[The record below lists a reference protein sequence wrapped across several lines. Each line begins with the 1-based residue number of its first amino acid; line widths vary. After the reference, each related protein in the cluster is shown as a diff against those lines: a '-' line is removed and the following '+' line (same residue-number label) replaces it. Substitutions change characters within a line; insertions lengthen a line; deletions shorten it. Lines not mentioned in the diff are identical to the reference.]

1 MWSLVVREVSKHPLN
16 TLDSLRSKVSE
27 VMADMDRKVVICPC
41 KELRSRIEAIVG
53 AVGISLIKCV
63 CDININFV

>member
-1 MWSLVVREVSKHPLN
+1 MGDRSVNTLLSLN

-41 KELRSRIEAIVG
+41 KKLRSRNEAIMG
-53 AVGISLIKCV
+53 DSRDFI
-63 CDININFV
+63 D